1 MSRVADCPA
10 APQAPPQT
18 SAWRREI
25 RATLALAWP
34 MVMTNLGQNAMT
46 ATDIIMMGRLGPVT
60 LGAGTLGWSLY
71 FAPMIFG
78 LGLILATAPMI
89 ASELGRRRHSVRDV
103 RRTVRQGLW
112 IATLVAVP
120 IWVFLWF
127 AEPLLL
133 LMGQQK
139 ELASEAGRY
148 MVWLQWAIL
157 PFFWYIVLRC
167 FMAALE
173 RPGWALAVTF
183 FAVAFNVLANWCL
196 MFGNLGFPAMGIA
209 GSGLAT
215 TLSSLLMFAGVSLVV
230 TIDKQF
236 RRYRLFG
243 RFWRPDWPRFLTL
256 ARLGLPIGAIVLF
269 EVSIFNVAA
278 MLMGL
283 IGTTALAAHAIAMQV
298 ASLSFMVPMGISQ
311 AVTVRVG
318 RAYGAGDPNGVARA
332 GWTSFTLG
340 VGFMALMALVMITVP
355 DLLIG
360 VFIDAS
366 TPESRA
372 VAQLAVGFLA
382 FAALFQIFDGAQAV
396 AGGMLRGLHDTRVPM
411 IYAAFGYWGVGLPV
425 GALLAFR
432 FGFGGAG
439 IWVGLSSGL
448 AVVGVL
454 LLARWL
460 ARERLGLIGPR

>member
-183 FAVAFNVLANWCL
+183 FAVAFNVLA
-196 MFGNLGFPAMGIA
+196 
-209 GSGLAT
+209 
-215 TLSSLLMFAGVSLVV
+215 GVSLVA

-243 RFWRPDWPRFLTL
+243 RFWRPDWPRFVTL